1 VIVPTT
7 NLTNFVDTRKPL
19 ARAILFLLVV
29 LNFLFAWLSV
39 KWQLGNMLAENTSPV
54 KPEAEIVAEY
64 AVWLAP
70 DDPLSNWILASSK
83 SRSLSSET
91 EQSLEVFKNVVRLAP
106 YDFRWWLEFGSALE
120 ENNKIELAEIA
131 LKKAVSLAPS
141 YAYPGWRLGNFYL
154 RRGNVE
160 KAIAE
165 FQQAS
170 KHNTIYRQQIFSVL
184 WNYFD
189 QNPEILI
196 KTVEDNPSAMADL
209 AVFFAAKSRPNESLQ
224 VWQKLTPDERNRRE
238 PIAKVLAQ
246 GLFDKK
252 HFRSSL
258 EFSKQIG
265 LDTEADIGKMQN
277 GGFELP
283 IDRESKAY
291 FDWKVVPVE
300 KTDVRLDA
308 TQKHSGKRSLRIQFN
323 GYSALQYY
331 HVYQTVVI
339 QPAKKYRLAFWYRAD
354 KLKSAGPPLIEI
366 LNASDY
372 KLIKSS
378 KPIEDSTEWQKKEV
392 EFITPEDT
400 EAIVIRVGRVVCGS
414 QCPLFGTIWLD
425 DFELTEIH

>member
-1 VIVPTT
+1 VIAPTS
-7 NLTNFVDTRKPL
+7 NLTNFVNTRTPL
-19 ARAILFLLVV
+19 ARAILVLVV
-29 LNFLFAWLSV
+29 ILTLVFAWFSV

-54 KPEAEIVAEY
+54 KPEAETVAEY
-64 AVWLAP
+64 AIWLAP

-83 SRSLSSET
+83 SRSFFSKT
-91 EQSLEVFKNVVRLAP
+91 EQSLESFKNAVRLAP
-106 YDFRWWLEFGSALE
+106 YDFRWWLELGSALE
-120 ENNKIELAEIA
+120 ENNEIELAESA

-141 YAYPGWRLGNFYL
+141 YAYPRWRLGNFYL
-154 RRGNVE
+154 RRGDVE

-170 KHNTIYRQQIFSVL
+170 KHNSVYRQQIFSVL
-184 WNYFD
+184 WDYFD
-189 QNPEILI
+189 QNPEILM

-209 AVFFAAKSRPNESLQ
+209 AVFFATKSRPNESLQ
-224 VWQKLTPDERNRRE
+224 VWQKLTPDERNRRG

-246 GLFDKK
+246 GLFEKK

-258 EFSKQIG
+258 EFSKEIG
-265 LDTEADIGKMQN
+265 LDAEADIGKMQN
-277 GGFELP
+277 GGFESP

-308 TQKHSGKRSLRIQFN
+308 TQKHSGRRSLRIQFN
-323 GYSALQYY
+323 GYSGIQYY

-339 QPAKKYRLAFWYRAD
+339 QSEKKYRLVFWHRAE

-366 LNASDY
+366 LNAGDY

-378 KPIEDSTEWQKKEV
+378 KPIEDSAEWQKQEV
-392 EFITPEDT
+392 EFITPEGA

-425 DFELTEIH
+425 DFELTEIR